1 MNSFYHNLP
10 KIELHAHL
18 SGSISS
24 AFLKRESITNRDVQN
39 INPSFDF
46 ETWNGDM
53 NRCFDAFR
61 TIHKLIETPE
71 ILERATTSVIEEFH
85 QENVIL
91 LELRTTLRPIPTH
104 RSYLNAVIRGIQN
117 APSVLDNKIYV
128 TLILSID
135 RSKSLDEAL
144 LTLELAKEYYSNGL
158 VSGIDLSGNPLV
170 GNLCDFVSVLNTAR
184 SYGLKTTVHIAETA
198 DQSEDWCKFL
208 RLHLPDRLGH
218 GIFLTNSDE
227 NSVLAREIV
236 LKSQIPLELCLTSNV
251 KSKAIEN
258 YESHHLNYWMDKKHP
273 ICICTDDKGLFNCTL
288 SGEFQL
294 SVERCC
300 LNNEQLFQILM
311 DSVNMAF
318 CTENVKKQLSHKIRE
333 YFNSFIFDNLN
344 KK

>member
-1 MNSFYHNLP
+1 
-10 KIELHAHL
+10 
-18 SGSISS
+18 
-24 AFLKRESITNRDVQN
+24 
-39 INPSFDF
+39 
-46 ETWNGDM
+46 
-53 NRCFDAFR
+53 
-61 TIHKLIETPE
+61 
-71 ILERATTSVIEEFH
+71 
-85 QENVIL
+85 
-91 LELRTTLRPIPTH
+91 
-104 RSYLNAVIRGIQN
+104 
-117 APSVLDNKIYV
+117 
-128 TLILSID
+128 
-135 RSKSLDEAL
+135 
-144 LTLELAKEYYSNGL
+144 
-158 VSGIDLSGNPLV
+158 V

-318 CTENVKKQLSHKIRE
+318 CTENVKKQLSHKIIE